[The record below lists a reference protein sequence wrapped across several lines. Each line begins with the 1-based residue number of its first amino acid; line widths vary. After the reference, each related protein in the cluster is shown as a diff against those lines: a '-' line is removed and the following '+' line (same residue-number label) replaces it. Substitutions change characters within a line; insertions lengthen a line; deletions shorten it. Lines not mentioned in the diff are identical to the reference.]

1 MTLAVTVV
9 TVVNAKELKKVS
21 FEVRQIPRLSHYEA
35 FKSNTIPS
43 EAQVSLSLLCS
54 YFPFIPVARVQRK

>member
-9 TVVNAKELKKVS
+9 AVVNAKELKKKFPLKCVK
-21 FEVRQIPRLSHYEA
+21 A

-43 EAQVSLSLLCS
+43 EAQVLLSLLCY
-54 YFPFIPVARVQRK
+54 YFPFIPVARVERK